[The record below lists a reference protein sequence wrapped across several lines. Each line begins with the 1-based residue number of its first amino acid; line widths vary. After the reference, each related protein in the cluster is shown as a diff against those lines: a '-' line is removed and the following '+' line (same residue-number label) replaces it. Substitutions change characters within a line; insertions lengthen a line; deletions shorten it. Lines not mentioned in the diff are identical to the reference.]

1 MLWLRTEWKELKQFL
16 QNKGFNLRQAS
27 YSVWFFNVIQIFN
40 VMNDNSKVLIGLLA
54 GLAAGAALGL
64 LFAPEK
70 GSDTRDRLSQSL
82 KDLGDSIKDKAAD
95 EINNLANLKDK
106 VVSSVRNKFNPEE
119 EYADETEHA

>member
-1 MLWLRTEWKELKQFL
+1 MCYINLK
-16 QNKGFNLRQAS
+16 
-27 YSVWFFNVIQIFN
+27 

-70 GSDTRDRLSQSL
+70 GTDTRDRLSQSI
-82 KDLGDSIKDKAAD
+82 KDLSDSIKDKAAD

-106 VVSSVRNKFNPEE
+106 VVSTVKSKINPEE